1 MFDSQIL
8 GLAKIPIF
16 SFAAVFFLIVF
27 SNSVISNLSL
37 HSVVLDTTRSPQ
49 GLRSTL
55 ENPQKLRKISTHEL
69 LVSVREEVDQEAK
82 GSEDLDHHTDLL
94 APFNVTNQERI
105 DWLKRKL
112 PNFNIFKSTRLSR
125 QFDERIREFFGHDRC
140 RTQFYM
146 TWISPARAFSG
157 REILALESLFKSNPN
172 GCLVILSRSMDSA
185 LGYEIL
191 KPLLGFGF
199 RVTAVTPDL
208 PFLFKDTPAE
218 SWFDEF
224 KRGKTDPGEVSL
236 AQNLSNLIRLAVL
249 YKYGG
254 VYLDTDFIV
263 LKDFSGLRNSIGAQS
278 VDAFGNWTRLNNAVL
293 VFDKNHTLLHKFM
306 EEFTSTFDG
315 NRWGHNGPYLVSRVV
330 ERTPKGQDCNFTVLP
345 RMAFYPV
352 DWTRIAGLFA
362 KPVTRANSKWVEAKL
377 AQLGG
382 VSYGVHLWNKE
393 SSRLRIEEG
402 SIIGRLISSNC
413 VICKDIYSS

>member
-16 SFAAVFFLIVF
+16 SFAAVFFLIVVAD
-27 SNSVISNLSL
+27 SIVSNLSL

-55 ENPQKLRKISTHEL
+55 ENPQKLRRISTHE
-69 LVSVREEVDQEAK
+69 VIFPIEQEVEEAK
-82 GSEDLDHHTDLL
+82 IEELDRSSLL
-94 APFNVTNQERI
+94 PPVNVTDQERI
-105 DWLKRKL
+105 DWLKKKL
-112 PNFNIFKSTRLSR
+112 PNFNLFKSTRLSR
-125 QFDERIREFFGHDRC
+125 QFDGRVREFFGHDRC
-140 RTQFYM
+140 RIQFFM
-146 TWISPARAFSG
+146 TWISPARAFSE
-157 REILALESLFKSNPN
+157 REFLALESLFKSNPD

-185 LGYEIL
+185 VGYEIL

-199 RVTAVTPDL
+199 RVLAVTPDL
-208 PFLFKDTPAE
+208 SFLFKDTPAE

-224 KRGKTDPGEVSL
+224 KRGKTDPGEISF

-249 YKYGG
+249 YKYSG

-263 LKDFSGLRNSIGAQS
+263 LKDFSGLTNSIGAQS

-306 EEFTSTFDG
+306 AEFTSTFDG
-315 NRWGHNGPYLVSRVV
+315 NKWGHNGPYLVSRVV
-330 ERTPKGQDCNFTVLP
+330 GRTPKGQDCNFTVLP
-345 RMAFYPV
+345 PIAFYPV
-352 DWTRIAGLFA
+352 DWIRISGLFA
-362 KPVTRANSKWVEAKL
+362 NPVSRVNSKWVEAKL
-377 AQLGG
+377 AQLSRE
-382 VSYGVHLWNKE
+382 SYGVHLWNRE
-393 SSRLRIEEG
+393 SSRLKIEEG

-413 VICKDIYSS
+413 VICKNIYSS